1 MARPTLRKATITG
14 IGHYVPEHILT
25 NADLEKLV
33 ETNDEWIRTRTGI
46 SERRIEKDVDKA
58 AAHMGTKAAE
68 EALESAGIEAS
79 GVDAIMVA
87 TVTPDYMF
95 PATSALI
102 QKSLGA
108 ERAFGFDVSAA
119 CSGFLYT
126 LSTASMMIESGR
138 VDTILVIGSDKMSA
152 IVDYTDRNTCILFG
166 DGAGAVVM
174 QATEE
179 EHGFRDFIH
188 YTDGDEDLYLV
199 QQAGGSREPAS
210 VESVEQRKHFIRQDG
225 RAIFKRATEGM
236 AGVAEE
242 IMIKNHLK
250 AEDIAWLVPHQANSR
265 IIEATANRMGVSMD
279 QVMMNID
286 KYGNTTAATIP
297 LCLYDW
303 KDQLQKGDELIL
315 TAFGGGLTWGATWLT
330 WGGAK

>member
-1 MARPTLRKATITG
+1 MALSTQRKATITG

-58 AAHMGTKAAE
+58 AAHMGTKAAT
-68 EALESAGIEAS
+68 EALESAGIKAS
-79 GVDAIMVA
+79 DVDAIMVA

-108 ERAFGFDVSAA
+108 DRAFGFDVSAA

-179 EHGFRDFIH
+179 DHGFRDFIH
-188 YTDGDEDLYLV
+188 YTDGDDDLYLV

-242 IMIKNHLK
+242 IMNKNHLK